1 MSMEESEQKVHMMNH
16 FRARESNFMMYHTG
30 EESICLAWVLG
41 DVKSFISDYVHE
53 EIHRILHKRIDLKS
67 CCDYDNVA
75 SYVEEQEV
83 IVGLIARV

>member
-1 MSMEESEQKVHMMNH
+1 
-16 FRARESNFMMYHTG
+16 MMYHTG

-41 DVKSFISDYVHE
+41 DERSFINDYIHE

-75 SYVEEQEV
+75 RYVEEM
-83 IVGLIARV
+83 IVDLVACV